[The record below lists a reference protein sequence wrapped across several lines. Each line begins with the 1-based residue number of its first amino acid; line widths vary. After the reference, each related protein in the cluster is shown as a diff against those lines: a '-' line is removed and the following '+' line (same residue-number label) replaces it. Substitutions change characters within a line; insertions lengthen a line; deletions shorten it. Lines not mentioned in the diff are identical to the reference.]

1 MYLRNIRLAV
11 VCLAA
16 AVVPALAQENTG
28 YTSVALFKVKP
39 DGAAAFAENMKKFM
53 APLGAKLLKDGT
65 INGYGIDMDM
75 FHQPGVTNA
84 ALWIDVSSF
93 AAFGK
98 LEEAVHAAM
107 KASPQLISATMA
119 ATDPAAH
126 ADIMVRH
133 MFTNMKP
140 AAAGSLPYSNFY
152 AVKVKPGK
160 MNEFSDVFA
169 KYQKPIYDKLVAD
182 GVLIGYS
189 VDTEIIHSD
198 AASMVWIITVMADL
212 GAKDKVM
219 AVTRAAP
226 DRRAAQVAMDALT
239 VEGSH
244 RDNISQAVMYV
255 TK

>member
-1 MYLRNIRLAV
+1 MHLRNLRLSAICLLAV
-11 VCLAA
+11 TC
-16 AVVPALAQENTG
+16 PALAQENTG
-28 YTSVALFKVKP
+28 YTSVALFKVKG
-39 DGAAAFAENMKKFM
+39 DGAGAFAENLKKFIT
-53 APLGAKLLKDGT
+53 PIGAKLLKDGT
-65 INGYGIDMDM
+65 ITAYGIDMDM
-75 FHQPGVTNA
+75 FHQPGATNA
-84 ALWIDVSSF
+84 SLWIDVPSF

-98 LEEAVHAAM
+98 LEQTVNAAIT
-107 KASPQLISATMA
+107 ASPQLITETVAL
-119 ATDPAAH
+119 TDPAAH
-126 ADIMVRH
+126 ADLMVRH
-133 MFTNMKP
+133 IFTNMKP
-140 AAAGSLPYSNFY
+140 PAPGTLPYSNFY

-160 MNEFSDVFA
+160 MNEFSEVFA

-212 GAKDKVM
+212 GAKDKVL
-219 AVTRAAP
+219 AVTRTAP